1 MRFKH
6 LFVSFTAI
14 AVLLVGGLAAF
25 AQMAP
30 LRGSVRLAGGK
41 DGQTTPVANATVDVY
56 RTDIKGEF
64 HTKTEK
70 NGDFSFAGLPLQG
83 TFIVAISAPGAQP
96 NARGGVRVINLDKPI
111 EFVLGPG
118 DGKRLTFDEAK
129 AVAGGGSV
137 AGGGNSGSSGGAKLS
152 PEEEAK
158 RKAENERIA
167 KENEKNININ
177 KVVGDAFKAGNAA
190 LNAGGLADKANNHEE
205 AIKLYG
211 DAVQQYDMGLAA
223 DADQPSLLTNKASA
237 LKALGVDKYNAAIQ
251 TKDDAARATA
261 LEVAKADFKAAADAA
276 NKAADLIKK
285 VPAATDP
292 EEQKQQTANK
302 YLAMS
307 VRAEAMR
314 LYVTKADAS
323 QADAAAAA
331 FDDYIAVE
339 TDAAKKAKAQMD
351 KAQTLFDA
359 GAADRAIVE
368 FKKILDVQPDNVDAL
383 YGMGIAEISVAYGD
397 KDKAKMQ
404 EGVNYLQQFVDK
416 APDTHRYKAEAKA
429 TLAELKNTE
438 SVVPE
443 KTTPAPRRKRP

>member
-1 MRFKH
+1 M
-6 LFVSFTAI
+6 
-14 AVLLVGGLAAF
+14 
-25 AQMAP
+25 
-30 LRGSVRLAGGK
+30 
-41 DGQTTPVANATVDVY
+41 
-56 RTDIKGEF
+56 
-64 HTKTEK
+64 
-70 NGDFSFAGLPLQG
+70 
-83 TFIVAISAPGAQP
+83 
-96 NARGGVRVINLDKPI
+96 
-111 EFVLGPG
+111 LGPG

-314 LYVTKADAS
+314 LFVTKADAS
-323 QADAAAAA
+323 QADTAGAA

-429 TLAELKNTE
+429 TLAELKSTE

>member
-1 MRFKH
+1 
-6 LFVSFTAI
+6 
-14 AVLLVGGLAAF
+14 
-25 AQMAP
+25 
-30 LRGSVRLAGGK
+30 
-41 DGQTTPVANATVDVY
+41 
-56 RTDIKGEF
+56 
-64 HTKTEK
+64 
-70 NGDFSFAGLPLQG
+70 
-83 TFIVAISAPGAQP
+83 
-96 NARGGVRVINLDKPI
+96 
-111 EFVLGPG
+111 
-118 DGKRLTFDEAK
+118 
-129 AVAGGGSV
+129 
-137 AGGGNSGSSGGAKLS
+137 
-152 PEEEAK
+152 
-158 RKAENERIA
+158 
-167 KENEKNININ
+167 
-177 KVVGDAFKAGNAA
+177 
-190 LNAGGLADKANNHEE
+190 
-205 AIKLYG
+205 
-211 DAVQQYDMGLAA
+211 
-223 DADQPSLLTNKASA
+223 
-237 LKALGVDKYNAAIQ
+237 
-251 TKDDAARATA
+251 
-261 LEVAKADFKAAADAA
+261 
-276 NKAADLIKK
+276 
-285 VPAATDP
+285 
-292 EEQKQQTANK
+292 
-302 YLAMS
+302 
-307 VRAEAMR
+307 MR